1 MPFVTPFGYR
11 KNTRSYNNPDMKNP
25 FPSIG
30 RALKKAA
37 ASSLARQIAASAF
50 TLGGL
55 PSVGAAIRKVDDA
68 LQTGGSWA
76 EIKSGLL
83 EQALARPEQ
92 AALILEIIRVKEAA
106 LRESQGVR

>member
-1 MPFVTPFGYR
+1 
-11 KNTRSYNNPDMKNP
+11 MKNP

-55 PSVGAAIRKVDDA
+55 PSIGNAIRKVDA
-68 LQTGGSWA
+68 VIETGGDWR

-92 AALILEIIRVKEAA
+92 AALILEIIRVKESAIRGT
-106 LRESQGVR
+106 REVK

>member
-1 MPFVTPFGYR
+1 
-11 KNTRSYNNPDMKNP
+11 MKNP

-50 TLGGL
+50 TIGGL
-55 PSVGAAIRKVDDA
+55 PSVGNAIRKVDA
-68 LQTGGSWA
+68 VIETGGDWR

-106 LRESQGVR
+106 FREAREVK

>member
-1 MPFVTPFGYR
+1 MGRPARYT
-11 KNTRSYNNPDMKNP
+11 NSEMKNP

-30 RALKKAA
+30 RAFKKAA

-55 PSVGAAIRKVDDA
+55 PSVGAAIRKVDEA
-68 LQTGGSWA
+68 LVTGGNWA

-83 EQALARPEQ
+83 EQAIARPEQ
-92 AALILEIIRVKEAA
+92 AALILEIIRAKEAG
-106 LRESQGVR
+106 LKEVK

>member
-1 MPFVTPFGYR
+1 M
-11 KNTRSYNNPDMKNP
+11 NTKGYNNLDMKNP

-55 PSVGAAIRKVDDA
+55 PSVGVAIRKVDEVIE
-68 LQTGGSWA
+68 TGGDWQQ
-76 EIKSGLL
+76 IKSGLL
-83 EQALARPEQ
+83 EQAIARPEQ
-92 AALILEIIRVKEAA
+92 AALILEIIRVQ
-106 LRESQGVR
+106 ESRNNLTRP

>member
-1 MPFVTPFGYR
+1 
-11 KNTRSYNNPDMKNP
+11 MKNP

-50 TLGGL
+50 TIGGL
-55 PSVGAAIRKVDDA
+55 PSVGAAIRKVDA
-68 LQTGGSWA
+68 VIETGGDWR

-83 EQALARPEQ
+83 EQALTRPEQ
-92 AALILEIIRVKEAA
+92 AALILEIIRAKEAA
-106 LRESQGVR
+106 LKEVK

>member
-1 MPFVTPFGYR
+1 
-11 KNTRSYNNPDMKNP
+11 MKNP

-50 TLGGL
+50 TIGGL
-55 PSVGAAIRKVDDA
+55 PSVGAAIRKVDA
-68 LQTGGSWA
+68 VIETGGDWR

-92 AALILEIIRVKEAA
+92 AALILEIIRVKESAIRGT
-106 LRESQGVR
+106 REVK

>member
-1 MPFVTPFGYR
+1 
-11 KNTRSYNNPDMKNP
+11 MKNP

-55 PSVGAAIRKVDDA
+55 PSIGNAIRKVDA
-68 LQTGGSWA
+68 VIETGGDWR

-92 AALILEIIRVKEAA
+92 AALILEIIRVKEAS
-106 LRESQGVR
+106 LRESR

>member
-1 MPFVTPFGYR
+1 
-11 KNTRSYNNPDMKNP
+11 MKNP

-30 RALKKAA
+30 RAFKKAA

-55 PSVGAAIRKVDDA
+55 PSVGNAIRKVDA
-68 LQTGGSWA
+68 VIEGGACWP

-83 EQALARPEQ
+83 EQAIARPEQ
-92 AALILEIIRVKEAA
+92 AALILEVIRVREAA
-106 LRESQGVR
+106 AKSTKPHPESVEP